1 MDYLISKTKNGSYY
15 KILSDTTVF
24 DNIGDFNNARSYD
37 DEYKL
42 QEGEWFVVE
51 NFSTKEYCIPLLQE
65 DFIPTSYSYM
75 RKEDYKK
82 IDFVV
87 SI

>member
-51 NFSTKEYCIPLLQE
+51 IFQQKNIAYH
-65 DFIPTSYSYM
+65 Y
-75 RKEDYKK
+75 YKK
-82 IDFVV
+82 ILFLLHTL
-87 SI
+87 I